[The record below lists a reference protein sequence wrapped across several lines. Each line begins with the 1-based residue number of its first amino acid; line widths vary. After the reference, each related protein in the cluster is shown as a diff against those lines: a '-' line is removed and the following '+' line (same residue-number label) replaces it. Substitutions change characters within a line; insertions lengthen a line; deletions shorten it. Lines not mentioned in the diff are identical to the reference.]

1 MNLGKRAH
9 PALADERTSG
19 TRRITD
25 SWTGGHGPDRLGGL
39 VHAAGSLPDVFRG
52 RSKQLEEIH
61 QWLGGYLQGV
71 AVMLQ
76 LPGGASYE
84 WLPDDADDAEEF
96 IWTTDRDMLFC
107 LLAHALE
114 HLDAKAV
121 MEQVPGGDSYKP
133 RRVPTKFQ
141 LKLVQRD
148 GNGVLNLVAICL
160 DRLMVIPELPE
171 EDRDLYGTLE

>member
-1 MNLGKRAH
+1 M
-9 PALADERTSG
+9 
-19 TRRITD
+19 RITD

-61 QWLGGYLQGV
+61 QWLGGYFKAA

-84 WLPDDADDAEEF
+84 YLPDDADDAEELV
-96 IWTTDRDMLFC
+96 WAADRDMLFSI
-107 LLAHALE
+107 LAYALE
-114 HLDAKAV
+114 HLEVKAV
-121 MEQVPGGDSYKP
+121 LDQVPGGDSYKP
-133 RRVPTKFQ
+133 REVPVEFQ
-141 LKLVQRD
+141 LNLVQRD
-148 GNGVLNLVAICL
+148 RNGVLNLVAICL